1 MSGPHFKRV
10 LPLLILVVVG
20 MTLLG
25 NTRSAFWQEA
35 VNAQIAN
42 TAPSISSGNN
52 QFAFDLFKNVASA
65 QGDANVFLSPVSIST
80 ALAMTYAGSEGETRK
95 QMAQV
100 LHFAGSQQDVASRFH
115 SLMASM
121 SQPTDAAYQ
130 LQVANALW
138 AQEGQHFQPQF
149 ASLMHTYYSGDFNT
163 LDFAKTQESLA
174 TINHWVA
181 EKTADKITQL
191 LHADDIKA
199 PTLLVLTNA
208 VYFKGSWT
216 IPFTESLTKPET
228 FTTGD
233 GTKKQVPM
241 MHQKPFFRYAQVGD
255 LQALEL
261 PYKGNDLS
269 MLVLLPQAESLNV
282 WAEFTWEKVQQLRS
296 QMKTTEVDVSFP
308 KFKVEARLSLAR
320 TLSGM
325 GMPDAFD
332 RYRADLSGMTGK
344 KDCFISAVVH
354 EAVIDVNEKGTE
366 AAGATGV
373 VVKPGVVLAE
383 EPVVFRADHPFLY
396 MIIHKPSDSILFMG
410 RLSNPPQ

>member
-1 MSGPHFKRV
+1 M
-10 LPLLILVVVG
+10 LPLLILVVCG
-20 MTLLG
+20 ITLLG
-25 NTRSAFWQEA
+25 NTRSAFSQEA
-35 VNAQIAN
+35 LSTQAAN
-42 TAPSISSGNN
+42 TASSVSSGNN

-65 QGDANVFLSPVSIST
+65 QKDANVFFSPVSIST
-80 ALAMTYAGSEGETRK
+80 ALAMTYAGSEGKTRK

-100 LHFAGSQQDVASRFH
+100 LHFAGSQQDVASGFH

-121 SQPTDAAYQ
+121 SQPADAAYQ

-138 AQEGQHFQPQF
+138 AQEGKHFQPQF
-149 ASLMHTYYSGDFNT
+149 VSLMHTYYSGDFNT

-181 EKTADKITQL
+181 EKTADKIPQL
-191 LHADDIKA
+191 LHPGDIHED
-199 PTLLVLTNA
+199 TRLVLTNA

-216 IPFTESLTKPET
+216 APFAESWTKPET

-241 MHQKPFFRYAQVGD
+241 MYQKRVFRYAQVGD

-269 MLVLLPQAESLNV
+269 MLVLLPQAESPNV
-282 WAEFTWEKVQQLRS
+282 WAEFTWEKLQQLRA
-296 QMKTTEVDVSFP
+296 QMRSVKVVLSLP
-308 KFKVEARLSLAR
+308 KFKVDERLSLIP
-320 TLSGM
+320 TLSAM
-325 GMPDAFD
+325 GMRDAFD
-332 RYRADLSGMTGK
+332 WRLADFSGMTGK

-366 AAGATGV
+366 ATGATLV
-373 VVKPGVVLAE
+373 VVEPGVMLAGE
-383 EPVVFRADHPFLY
+383 EPVIFHADHPFLY
-396 MIIHKPSDSILFMG
+396 MIIHKPSNSILFLG